1 MSSDFITSVTDS
13 AAKIITGIT
22 DTIPA
27 HAASLAQKASNDGT
41 WNKFTSAFGA
51 TSSTTPSLV
60 MDYGQILFALTTAA
74 ILGAFIAF
82 HPKRHGE
89 PGGPVSEKELKKT
102 MIMIPVAGVVMVS
115 LVQDNLARAFG
126 LVGIG
131 NFVRF
136 RTAMRNPGDLAIIFI
151 LIGVGMACGMQ
162 QYEFSATI
170 TGFFYILMYVLDFSA
185 GACHFSWNLRIDSTN
200 PLLVERIF
208 NQIARNN
215 NLRIHKVRSSKQGGN
230 FRCNFSA
237 KRQIDTDALT
247 EDIKELCGEEVI
259 FTRFD
264 WELNKK

>member
-1 MSSDFITSVTDS
+1 
-13 AAKIITGIT
+13 
-22 DTIPA
+22 
-27 HAASLAQKASNDGT
+27 
-41 WNKFTSAFGA
+41 
-51 TSSTTPSLV
+51 
-60 MDYGQILFALTTAA
+60 
-74 ILGAFIAF
+74 
-82 HPKRHGE
+82 
-89 PGGPVSEKELKKT
+89 
-102 MIMIPVAGVVMVS
+102 
-115 LVQDNLARAFG
+115 
-126 LVGIG
+126 
-131 NFVRF
+131 
-136 RTAMRNPGDLAIIFI
+136 
-151 LIGVGMACGMQ
+151 MACGMQ

-264 WELNKK
+264 WELNKNNFILIKRIAGLLSLQPIVFSKKENKISISVPLFSRIK